1 MIQEARLN
9 VAQNDLDA
17 AQAILD
23 EKQRELDVVQAM
35 YDGAMKEKQVGFLVT
50 RNLKQRNTIIS
61 KRIWCNFFPEKT
73 GGAYAAIDL
82 IIS

>member
-1 MIQEARLN
+1 MIQEARLD
-9 VAQNDLDA
+9 VAQNDLNA

-50 RNLKQRNTIIS
+50 SKSRTTQHDEIKANLLQSVKMNIQ
-61 KRIWCNFFPEKT
+61 
-73 GGAYAAIDL
+73 
-82 IIS
+82 